1 MGASFLSC
9 CEIFIQPHSL
19 VRCKNVVWS
28 SWYHQE
34 QGHSLTGQTRNFSIN
49 DDKKKIWRGSLT
61 ENTQINHDCNGNP
74 RILTRP
80 YQRRWE
86 GFSHLR
92 ATCVRPSLWHLHAVL
107 SGSESDAPDW
117 RNRANVNKAKEKNTF
132 SFTYF
137 LFSVAVSTLTHKA
150 KNYINIT
157 HWSWKGN
164 VCLFTFGGVR
174 NLSTYVRRNMF
185 GAE

>member
-137 LFSVAVSTLTHKA
+137 LFSVAVSTHLEAWETFRPMYGETCLVLNRHVSSCVSLVEKKKCLEA
-150 KNYINIT
+150 
-157 HWSWKGN
+157 WSYQW
-164 VCLFTFGGVR
+164 
-174 NLSTYVRRNMF
+174 
-185 GAE
+185 